1 MFDAKDNKNE
11 TLKTNG
17 VLNLLDGFV
26 VINLAEVSLSV
37 LEQTILILK
46 SMRREADDMS
56 NDGNG
61 GSRLIISGYSV
72 DDWIDDCMMIYNAKL
87 NIMKG

>member
-1 MFDAKDNKNE
+1 MFDAKDNKKE

-17 VLNLLDGFV
+17 VLNLLDGFI
-26 VINLAEVSLSV
+26 VINLVEVSLSI

-72 DDWIDDCMMIYNAKL
+72 DDWIDDCTMIYNVKL